1 MAAIGAKAYTHLVLA
16 TEMRKFFAG
25 TISEAEAVRRAL
37 PPEGSP
43 EGWLELLV
51 YECIWYVY
59 DT

>member
-51 YECIWYVY
+51 YECI
-59 DT
+59 